1 MFKVAIITSSDSG
14 YKGDREDKSGPVIRK
29 IVEENGYEVVHT
41 ILLPDEKDI
50 LSAEINEKLLTY
62 LKVYDII
69 YI

>member
-14 YKGDREDKSGPVIRK
+14 YKGEREDRSGLAIRK
-29 IVEENGYEVVHT
+29 IVEENGYEVVQA